1 MNTTALGLLLASC
14 AALLVLERLGIRTTL
29 ALTFKGDV
37 KRETRFLAQYGQ
49 SVCTVLAVALVWAL
63 DPRAEGG
70 RVVVA
75 IAGAVFWA
83 SVASFLLKRLFGR
96 IRPGRENAGAFLGP
110 SWKHANY
117 RESFPSSHSACAV
130 ALTTVL
136 ALAYPPAA
144 VIFWALALCCGGLRY
159 ILDAH
164 WPSDVLAGISL
175 GYVMGW
181 IAWATVWQYKW
192 FDWLAVPLWNIG
204 R

>member
-1 MNTTALGLLLASC
+1 MNYTTLGLLLASC
-14 AALLVLERLGIRTTL
+14 TALLILERLGVRTTL

-49 SVCTVLAVALVWAL
+49 SVCTAIAVALVWATETE
-63 DPRAEGG
+63 PQR
-70 RVVVA
+70 RQIVVA
-75 IAGAVFWA
+75 LAGAVFWA

-144 VIFWALALCCGGLRY
+144 IIFWVLALTCGGLRY

-181 IAWATVWQYKW
+181 IAWITVMQYRW
-192 FDWLAVPLWNIG
+192 FDWLPIPLWTLG